1 VKLRLQF
8 LLLTLAVAL
17 LPACGPKDVTTVP
30 TPPQT
35 HVAKYGGDVMAS
47 VLTIAQQTAVLQQS
61 GMVKT
66 PDAANI
72 MIASNKMGTVGLKL
86 SGYLAAY
93 DAAVDIVTR
102 TKTKA
107 DIEAALVD
115 LETLLGS
122 VIPPPAGPKIVEA
135 FKAIREIIATI
146 RGTLTPVPA

>member
-1 VKLRLQF
+1 MRLRRSF

-35 HVAKYGGDVMAS
+35 RVAKYGGDVMAS

-61 GMVKT
+61 RVLKT

-72 MIASNKMGTVGLKL
+72 MIAANKMGAVGLKL
-86 SGYLAAY
+86 SGYLSAY
-93 DAAVDIVTR
+93 DTAMDIVTR

-135 FKAIREIIATI
+135 FRAIREIITMI
-146 RGTLTPVPA
+146 RGTLAPVPA